1 MTGEIVA
8 LMPCSVSA
16 TSNRVLIGVPGVFT
30 VKKYKPCV
38 ASKLI
43 QIHSCV

>member
-16 TSNRVLIGVPGVFT
+16 MSSRALTAVPVDFT
-30 VKKYKPCV
+30 VR
-38 ASKLI
+38 
-43 QIHSCV
+43 